1 MKKLLQEFKEFALR
15 GNVMDLAVGVII
27 GAAFQAIINSLVND
41 VISPLIG
48 LFANTD
54 LTYLSVM
61 VGDVEIRYGAFLTAV
76 INFIIMAVII
86 FLMVKGMNALAGLGK
101 KKEPEKPA
109 VKMCPYCRSKVAAE
123 ATRCPYCTSMLEVK
137 KEDKKDY
144 FAFYCLRFRLR
155 NLYAVCIHI
164 IGVLPDQLGD
174 GNWLIALI
182 LQIVDQVGKRL
193 CGINSSGM
201 EQEDRAVLELATV

>member
-137 KEDKKDY
+137 KEDKKEEKKKWG
-144 FAFYCLRFRLR
+144 CE
-155 NLYAVCIHI
+155 
-164 IGVLPDQLGD
+164 
-174 GNWLIALI
+174 
-182 LQIVDQVGKRL
+182 K
-193 CGINSSGM
+193 
-201 EQEDRAVLELATV
+201 T